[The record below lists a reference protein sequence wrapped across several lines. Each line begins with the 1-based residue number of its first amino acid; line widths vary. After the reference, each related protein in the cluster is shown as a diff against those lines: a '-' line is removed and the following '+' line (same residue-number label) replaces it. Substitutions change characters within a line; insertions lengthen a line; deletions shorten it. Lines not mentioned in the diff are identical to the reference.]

1 MDLSSKRSERCINS
15 GRVKKVWTTSK
26 AADVSVTFIGSK
38 ECCVRETLHVWT
50 AGRNHIWHPYSKQL
64 NKMHSEKSVK
74 PREIKLKHTN
84 KYELFFSPF
93 SQTLEKILPYSF
105 WFNLLSEEH
114 VRFVLDSKSRASVS
128 NSYHRTFSV
137 RTEDRIFSSL
147 ILLHQRSI
155 FTHDV
160 RCSGKSRDFVKLK
173 RWAKET
179 DSLWWLSFFRG

>member
-15 GRVKKVWTTSK
+15 GSVKKVW

-38 ECCVRETLHVWT
+38 ECCVRETLHIWT
-50 AGRNHIWHPYSKQL
+50 AGINHIWYSKQL
-64 NKMHSEKSVK
+64 NKMHSEKCVK

-93 SQTLEKILPYSF
+93 GQMLEKILPYSF
-105 WFNLLSEEH
+105 WFNLLS

-128 NSYHRTFSV
+128 NSCHRTFSV

-155 FTHDV
+155 FTHDFTPGPCRDLWRG
-160 RCSGKSRDFVKLK
+160 RCSKYK
-173 RWAKET
+173 RGTWNKALNRAVHKI
-179 DSLWWLSFFRG
+179 S